1 MSLEENKALV
11 RRFFEAIDT
20 GDVAKLDKFL
30 TPDYHDHD
38 PPPFPGLAPGM
49 EGARQAFQYALDAF
63 SDFRHTIEDQV
74 AEGDKV
80 VTSITGYGTHTG
92 EFLGIAP
99 TGKEVSMRGI
109 AIHRI
114 ADGKLAEHWGRV
126 DNVGL
131 LIQLGAIP
139 APG

>member
-1 MSLEENKALV
+1 MPG
-11 RRFFEAIDT
+11 RRSST
-20 GDVAKLDKFL
+20 LN
-30 TPDYHDHD
+30 
-38 PPPFPGLAPGM
+38 
-49 EGARQAFQYALDAF
+49 AF

-80 VTSITGYGTHTG
+80 VTSIRGYGTHTG

-114 ADGKLAEHWGRV
+114 ANGKLAEHWGRV

-139 APG
+139 APA